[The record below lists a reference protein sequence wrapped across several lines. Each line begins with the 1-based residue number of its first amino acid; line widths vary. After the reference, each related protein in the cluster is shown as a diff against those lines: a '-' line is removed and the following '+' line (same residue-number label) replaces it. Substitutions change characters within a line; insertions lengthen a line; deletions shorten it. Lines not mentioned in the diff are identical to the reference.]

1 MTNKLTAQQ
10 EAFCKCIA
18 DGMNNSDAYRSAY
31 DVSKTT
37 DKSVNELA
45 SRAMKNVKIASRVKE
60 LKAKLESKQL
70 WSREHS
76 VKVLANIAL
85 QKDAQLSAKVSA
97 VKELNMMHGYN
108 EPIKLDHMSK
118 DGSMATIRK
127 IRIAELLAK
136 LGGGE

>member
-10 EAFCKCIA
+10 EAFCKCVA
-18 DGMNNSDAYRSAY
+18 DGMNNSDAYRAVY
-31 DVSKTT
+31 KTT
-37 DKSVNELA
+37 KSTAKSINEVA
-45 SRAMKNVKIASRVKE
+45 SRLANDVKVLSRVKE

-108 EPIKLDHMSK
+108 EPTKVDHLSS
-118 DGSMATIRK
+118 DGSMKSPPT
-127 IRIAELLAK
+127 RIELVAPSDNK
-136 LGGGE
+136 AH

>member
-18 DGMNNSDAYRSAY
+18 DGMNQSDAYRSAY
-31 DVSKTT
+31 DATNTT

-60 LKAKLESKQL
+60 LKSKLENKQL

-97 VKELNMMHGYN
+97 VKELNLMHGYN
-108 EPIKLDHMSK
+108 EPTSLNISGPNGKPIEFTGVQFVGVSSK
-118 DGSMATIRK
+118 D
-127 IRIAELLAK
+127 
-136 LGGGE
+136 